1 MSLRPF
7 TETDLEAVNQLHRSV
22 WWPERSAAGW
32 RWLMANP
39 ASAEIGAPHG
49 WVIDDGAGPQ
59 AFVGNFIQ
67 RFWRND
73 QRLHAATGYSIVVPP
88 AQRGRSRS
96 LINTFVDQPHCF
108 ARYTLIANARS
119 SPLYKRHGMVP
130 WPPQTHTLKLSWL
143 IDPAACLY
151 GRGLRE
157 VVDRA
162 PALARLLGEQLS
174 PLPRL
179 SGERRLRQAEGRLP
193 DRVSL
198 HCDLSERSDY
208 ARFWTALRA
217 EGRLTADRSPDIM
230 RWRLSDPELTVPP
243 LCLAYRD
250 AGRLTGFAV
259 AMLNKQTPLEPP
271 ILEIIDLV
279 ALDNDSTAIQALVE
293 GLRRMA
299 PALGAAKV
307 RLQVVSPD
315 LLAALGRL
323 GQKAWREG
331 GWGHCHIAFDEEMQD
346 AGWRPTPYDGD
357 YSFCLRPLPA
367 RASAAL
373 RLTSAPMRAQTMEA
387 RA

>member
-7 TETDLEAVNQLHRSV
+7 NESDLEAVNRLHSSV

-39 ASAEIGAPHG
+39 ASAEIDAPHG
-49 WVIDDGAGPQ
+49 WVIDHGAGPE

-67 RFWRND
+67 RFWSND

-88 AQRGRSRS
+88 AQRGRSRA
-96 LINTFVDQPHCF
+96 LINAFIDQPACF
-108 ARYTLIANARS
+108 ARYTLNANARS
-119 SPLYKRHGMVP
+119 SPLYQRHGMVP
-130 WPPQTHTLKLSWL
+130 WPPETHTLKLSWL

-162 PALARLLGEQLS
+162 PTLARLLGEQLS

-179 SGERRLRQAEGRLP
+179 NGERRLRQAESRLP
-193 DRVSL
+193 DGVSL
-198 HCDLSERSDY
+198 SPDLSQRSDY

-217 EGRLTADRSPDIM
+217 EGRLMADRSPDIM
-230 RWRLSDPELTVPP
+230 RWRLSDPDLTVPP
-243 LCLAYRD
+243 LSLAYRD
-250 AGRLTGFAV
+250 GGRLTGFAV

-279 ALDNDSTAIQALVE
+279 ALDNDSTAVQALVE

-331 GWGHCHIAFDEEMQD
+331 GWGHCHIAFDDGMQD

-373 RLTSAPMRAQTMEA
+373 RLASTPLRAQAVQA

>member
-7 TETDLEAVNQLHRSV
+7 NESDLEAVNRLHSSV

-39 ASAEIGAPHG
+39 ASAEIDAPHG
-49 WVIDDGAGPQ
+49 WVIDHGAGPE

-73 QRLHAATGYSIVVPP
+73 QRLHTATGYSIVVPP
-88 AQRGRSRS
+88 AQRGRSRA
-96 LINTFVDQPHCF
+96 LINAFIDQPACF
-108 ARYTLIANARS
+108 ARYTLNANARS
-119 SPLYKRHGMVP
+119 SPLYQRHGMVP
-130 WPPQTHTLKLSWL
+130 WPPETHTLKLSWL

-162 PALARLLGEQLS
+162 PTLARLLGEQLS

-179 SGERRLRQAEGRLP
+179 NGERRLRQAESRLP
-193 DRVSL
+193 DGVSL
-198 HCDLSERSDY
+198 SPDLSQRSDY

-217 EGRLTADRSPDIM
+217 EGRLMADRSPDIM
-230 RWRLSDPELTVPP
+230 RWRLSDPDLTVPP
-243 LCLAYRD
+243 LSLAYRD
-250 AGRLTGFAV
+250 GGRLTGFAV

-299 PALGAAKV
+299 PALSAAKV

-331 GWGHCHIAFDEEMQD
+331 GWGHCHIAFDDGMQD

-373 RLTSAPMRAQTMEA
+373 RLASTPLRAQAVQA